1 MTEPTIRLRGGTYLV
16 RPMAEADGP
25 LVAAAFNRL
34 SEASLRARFF
44 TPVPRIHAGMVADL
58 TRIDDQRIVLL
69 AFDETG
75 AVAAEARA
83 VRHRGDPTSA
93 EVAVTVLDAHQ
104 RQGLG
109 SRLLRRLG
117 AAARQQG
124 ITQLVGHVL
133 HDNAA
138 ANGLLDGGGAER
150 HLAEPGVAGFV
161 IPLVPQTPQP
171 QLAPAASAF
180 GLAS

>member
-16 RPMAEADGP
+16 RPMVEADGP
-25 LVAAAFNRL
+25 LVVAAFNQL

-69 AFDETG
+69 AFDAAG
-75 AVAAEARA
+75 AVVAEARA
-83 VRHRGDPTSA
+83 VRHRSDPTTA

-117 AAARQQG
+117 GAARRQG

-138 ANGLLDGGGAER
+138 AVGLLDAGGAQR
-150 HLAEPGVAGFV
+150 HLAEPGVTGFV
-161 IPLVPQTPQP
+161 IPLVPSTAQP
-171 QLAPAASAF
+171 APAAAAF